1 MAFKKPKCNQYLIFQ
16 AHLQLM
22 PFPVFM
28 ANVSIKAGL
37 WPTKR
42 PSAEGVHIPAALV
55 WPVISIRTRQS
66 PVIHQHLPLP
76 VSNQDLNPLPVTRG
90 VTRGVIQLGR
100 GEYFQ
105 TDLHLF
111 KLIMF
116 YCPKVTVVP
125 QRPMLPIQVSL
136 MLFFFQ
142 FYSNCDNSLIY
153 KIKPHIL

>member
-1 MAFKKPKCNQYLIFQ
+1 
-16 AHLQLM
+16 M

-28 ANVSIKAGL
+28 ANVSSQAGL
-37 WPTKR
+37 WPTKK

-66 PVIHQHLPLP
+66 PVIHQRLPLP

-90 VTRGVIQLGR
+90 VIQPGR

-111 KLIMF
+111 KPIMF

-142 FYSNCDNSLIY
+142 FYSNWDNSLINKI
-153 KIKPHIL
+153 KIKPHILRNAYVEGGFQNVDS

>member
-1 MAFKKPKCNQYLIFQ
+1 
-16 AHLQLM
+16 M

-55 WPVISIRTRQS
+55 WPVISIKTCQS
-66 PVIHQHLPLP
+66 PVIHQRLPLP
-76 VSNQDLNPLPVTRG
+76 VSNQDLNPFPVTRGPLPVTR
-90 VTRGVIQLGR
+90 RVIQLGHR

-111 KLIMF
+111 KPIMF

-136 MLFFFQ
+136 ILSFFSVLNLFKF
-142 FYSNCDNSLIY
+142 I
-153 KIKPHIL
+153 

>member
-1 MAFKKPKCNQYLIFQ
+1 MNVPWNWPLAFKKPNQYVIFQ

-28 ANVSIKAGL
+28 ANVSSQAGL
-37 WPTKR
+37 WPTKK

-66 PVIHQHLPLP
+66 PVIHQRLPLP

-90 VTRGVIQLGR
+90 VIQPGR

-111 KLIMF
+111 KPIMF

-136 MLFFFQ
+136 MLFFFSSIQ
-142 FYSNCDNSLIY
+142 IE
-153 KIKPHIL
+153 IIL

>member
-1 MAFKKPKCNQYLIFQ
+1 
-16 AHLQLM
+16 M

-66 PVIHQHLPLP
+66 PLIHQRLPLP
-76 VSNQDLNPLPVTRG
+76 VSNQDLNPFPVTRGPLPVTR
-90 VTRGVIQLGR
+90 RVIQLGHR

-111 KLIMF
+111 KPIMF

-136 MLFFFQ
+136 MLFFF
-142 FYSNCDNSLIY
+142 LV
-153 KIKPHIL
+153 

>member
-1 MAFKKPKCNQYLIFQ
+1 MTITFEFKKPNQLQYIIFQ

-28 ANVSIKAGL
+28 ANVSSQAGL
-37 WPTKR
+37 WPTKK

-66 PVIHQHLPLP
+66 PVIHQRLPLP

-90 VTRGVIQLGR
+90 VIQPGR
-100 GEYFQ
+100 GECFQ
-105 TDLHLF
+105 TDHLF
-111 KLIMF
+111 KPIMF

-125 QRPMLPIQVSL
+125 QRPMLPIQVI
-136 MLFFFQ
+136 FFSVSIQ
-142 FYSNCDNSLIY
+142 I
-153 KIKPHIL
+153 KIIL